1 MARRKLEARR
11 AAGGEGSGDPGG
23 RDLAD
28 AASSGASALD
38 KLRKR
43 AAQPRR
49 PKIGRMG
56 AAAPPLARPAGPQQS
71 TEEDRSLVEYADQE
85 PSAFSSMLGGLIEAN
100 VKNSSAK
107 EADFDALVAR
117 VGIFVTDID
126 EGVTLDFKGGRLVV
140 HNGLKPRR
148 TLTILAEADTV
159 MNLSNL
165 RIGPLGMPVY
175 FDEVGRGVA
184 FKLLR
189 GQLKI
194 DGLLP
199 NILTLNAVTRVFS
212 VQ

>member
-1 MARRKLEARR
+1 MHHPRARRMARRKL
-11 AAGGEGSGDPGG
+11 
-23 RDLAD
+23 
-28 AASSGASALD
+28 
-38 KLRKR
+38 K
-43 AAQPRR
+43 
-49 PKIGRMG
+49 
-56 AAAPPLARPAGPQQS
+56 PAG
-71 TEEDRSLVEYADQE
+71 TDHALVEYADQE

-100 VKNSSAK
+100 VKSRPEK
-107 EADFDALVAR
+107 EADFDDLVAR

-126 EGVTLDFKGGRLVV
+126 EGVTLDFKGGKLIV

-148 TLTILAEADTV
+148 TITIRADADTV

-165 RIGPLGMPVY
+165 KIGPLGLPVY
-175 FDEVGRGVA
+175 IDEVGRSIA

-199 NILTLNAVTRVFS
+199 NVLTLNAVTRVFS

>member
-1 MARRKLEARR
+1 MARRKLKSDASDR
-11 AAGGEGSGDPGG
+11 A
-23 RDLAD
+23 
-28 AASSGASALD
+28 
-38 KLRKR
+38 
-43 AAQPRR
+43 
-49 PKIGRMG
+49 
-56 AAAPPLARPAGPQQS
+56 
-71 TEEDRSLVEYADQE
+71 LVEYADQE

-100 VKNSSAK
+100 VKNRPEK

-126 EGVTLDFKGGRLVV
+126 EGVTLDFKGGKLIV

-148 TLTILAEADTV
+148 TITIRAEADTV

-165 RIGPLGMPVY
+165 RIGPLGLPIY
-175 FDEVGRGVA
+175 IDEVGRGIA

-199 NILTLNAVTRVFS
+199 NLLTLNAVTRIFS